1 MEWNFGWYRGII
13 PLPSLYGTEG
23 VLNFYNI
30 FRKVIEMTDELA
42 KTYDPSKVEEKWY
55 KFWEEN
61 GYFQAEVEPEKEPF
75 TVMMPPPNITGQL
88 HLGHAL
94 DDTLQDIIVRWNRM
108 KGLNTLWLPGTD
120 HASIATEAKVVDKL
134 RKSGVEKDEIG
145 REEFLEHAW
154 EWKREYGERITDQIR
169 NLGASCDWSRER
181 FTLDDGCSEAVKEV
195 FVRLYE
201 EGLIYQ
207 GDYIVNWCSDCAT
220 TLSDIEVEHEET
232 DGHLYYIKYPFKDR
246 EGHITVAT
254 TRPET
259 MLGDTGIA
267 VDPSDER
274 YTELVGEKVIVPL
287 VDREIEIV
295 ADRYVDSEFGTGMVK
310 VTPAHDPN
318 DFEIGERNDLEQVK
332 VIDFDG
338 TMTEAAGKYAGLERG
353 ECRKKVVE
361 DLEKEGLLIKV
372 EDHHHSVGHCYRCDE
387 VVEPMIS
394 KQWFVKMEPLAKPAI
409 EAVKD
414 GEIEFVPDRFSK
426 VYLNWME
433 NIKDWCI
440 SRQLWWG
447 HRIPVWYCQDCGAI
461 NVSRDDLTACKEC
474 GSENIEQDED
484 VLDTWFSSALWPFS
498 TLGWPEETEDLMHFY
513 PTDVLV
519 TGRDIIFF
527 WVARMIFMGLHIM
540 DEKPFDTVYV
550 HGLIRDAQGRKMSKS
565 LGNGIDPLEVIDE
578 YGADALRFMLI
589 TGNTPG
595 NDMRFRDER
604 LNASRNFANKIWNAA
619 RFMLMHVE
627 EDDGLDIED
636 YYNDL
641 NLSENWILSR
651 LNDTIKRVDENMDK
665 YLFGEV
671 SKHLYDF
678 IWSEFCDWYLELIK
692 PELYDDENPERQR
705 KAARVGQY
713 LLSRILQLLHPIM
726 PFITEE
732 IWNKLPGT
740 DGSIMLSDWP
750 EVTESYHDED
760 SLIQM
765 GKVQEIIREIRN
777 IRNEFKVNPGK
788 KITAIFETEDKNGI
802 LTDESISYIKDLASV
817 ESLKIEASVSDK
829 PAKAASAVVEDIDI
843 ILPLEGMIDIDKEI
857 KRLEKEADEIRAEI
871 KRSEGKLANEGFVN
885 QAPEELV
892 QAEREKLPQFEEKL
906 EKVLKRIEE
915 LKN

>member
-1 MEWNFGWYRGII
+1 
-13 PLPSLYGTEG
+13 
-23 VLNFYNI
+23 
-30 FRKVIEMTDELA
+30 MTDQLA
-42 KTYDPSKVEEKWY
+42 KTYDPSEVEQKWY
-55 KFWEEN
+55 QFWEEN
-61 GYFQAEVEPEKEPF
+61 DLFVAEVDKCKEPF
-75 TVMMPPPNITGQL
+75 SVMMPPPNITGQL

-108 KGLNTLWLPGTD
+108 KGKNTLWLPGTD
-120 HASIATEAKVVDKL
+120 HASIATEAKVVDKI
-134 RKSGVEKDEIG
+134 RQEGKEKDELG
-145 REEFLEHAW
+145 REEFLKRAW
-154 EWKREYGERITDQIR
+154 EWKEEYGNRITNQIR
-169 NLGASCDWSRER
+169 NLGASCDWTRER
-181 FTLDDGCSEAVKEV
+181 FTLDEGCSKAVREV
-195 FVRLYE
+195 FVQLYE

-207 GDYIVNWCSDCAT
+207 GDYIVNWCTDCST

-232 DGHLYYIKYPFKDR
+232 EGKLYYIKYPFKGE

-259 MLGDTGIA
+259 MLGDTAVA

-274 YTELVGEKVIVPL
+274 YAHLVGKTLIVPL
-287 VDREIEIV
+287 VDREIKII
-295 ADRYVDSEFGTGMVK
+295 ADEFVDSEFGTGMVK

-318 DFEIGERNDLEQVK
+318 DFEIGERNDLEQIR

-338 TMTEAAGKYAGLERG
+338 RMTAHAGKYEGMKSKDCREQVINDLEELGLL
-353 ECRKKVVE
+353 KKV
-361 DLEKEGLLIKV
+361 EKHE
-372 EDHHHSVGHCYRCDE
+372 HSVGHCYRCDE

-394 KQWFVKMEPLAKPAI
+394 KQWFVDMQPLAEPAI
-409 EAVKD
+409 QAVKN
-414 GEIEFVPDRFSK
+414 GEAKFVPERFAK

-447 HRIPVWYCQDCGAI
+447 HRIPVWYCDDCEAI
-461 NVSRDDLTACKEC
+461 NVSREDLDECQEC
-474 GSENIEQDED
+474 GSKNIKQDED

-498 TLGWPEETEDLMHFY
+498 TLGWPEETKDLDYFY

-527 WVARMIFMGLHIM
+527 WVARMIFMGIHIM
-540 DEKPFDTVYV
+540 GEKPFDTVYV

-565 LGNGIDPLEVIDE
+565 LGNGIDPLEVIEE
-578 YGADALRFMLI
+578 YGADALRFMLV

-627 EDDGLDIED
+627 EDDELGIEEFSD
-636 YYNDL
+636 DL
-641 NLSENWILSR
+641 TLVESWILSR
-651 LNDTIKRVDENMDK
+651 LNDIIEEIDVNMDK

-678 IWSEFCDWYLELIK
+678 IWSEFCDWYLEMIK
-692 PELYDDENPERQR
+692 PDLYNDDNPELQR
-705 KAARVGQY
+705 KTARVGQH
-713 LLSRILQLLHPIM
+713 LLSQILKLLHPIM

-732 IWNKLPGT
+732 IWHKLPGT
-740 DGSIMLSDWP
+740 EGSIMTQVWP
-750 EVTESYHDED
+750 VVEEKYQNKAKQEQMSI
-760 SLIQM
+760 IQD
-765 GKVQEIIREIRN
+765 IIREIRN

-788 KITAIFETEDKNGI
+788 KITAIFDTGDQNNY
-802 LTDESISYIKDLASV
+802 LTDEAVGYIIDLAGLEQLSI
-817 ESLKIEASVSDK
+817 ESSFEAK

-857 KRLEKEADEIRAEI
+857 DRLKKEAEEVKSEINRAEQ
-871 KRSEGKLANEGFVN
+871 KLDNEGFVN

-892 QAEREKLPQFEEKL
+892 QAEREKLPQYREKL
-906 EKVLKRIEE
+906 EKINARIKE
-915 LKN
+915 LNK